1 MRSHGDSVRYQ
12 QPHSTRERNN
22 SDLWKSHTLLSRT
35 QDLVQR
41 SHPGADDAHS
51 SGDSGPRYR
60 GDLIPPC
67 RTARQDR
74 QSRHMFKIAS
84 TSVVPIAR
92 SKVTEFRT
100 NGPSAYTGWFVSGP
114 GVMPGLNSAFRSNL
128 QLDVWVVLEGVRAT
142 TLVSA
147 ASLALW
153 P

>member
-1 MRSHGDSVRYQ
+1 
-12 QPHSTRERNN
+12 
-22 SDLWKSHTLLSRT
+22 
-35 QDLVQR
+35 
-41 SHPGADDAHS
+41 
-51 SGDSGPRYR
+51 
-60 GDLIPPC
+60 
-67 RTARQDR
+67 
-74 QSRHMFKIAS
+74 MFKIAS